1 MKIEFTYSK
10 RVDKFFDKHIN
21 LKEEFE
27 ENLISYFKGNR
38 NIDIKSLQ
46 GLNIPL
52 YHMRLGTYR
61 IIFTRKNGSIIIVY
75 TIDAGNRGE
84 IYNNIKNIKK
94 NFKF

>member
-1 MKIEFTYSK
+1 MKIEYTYSK
-10 RVDKFFDKHIN
+10 RADKFFDKHTS

-27 ENLISYFKGNR
+27 ENLISYFKGNK

-46 GLNIPL
+46 GLNIPI
-52 YHMRLGTYR
+52 YRMRLRTYR

-94 NFKF
+94 NLKF

>member
-10 RVDKFFDKHIN
+10 RADKFFDKHTS

-27 ENLISYFKGNR
+27 ENLISYFKGNK

-46 GLNIPL
+46 GLNIPI
-52 YHMRLGTYR
+52 YRIRLRTYR

-94 NFKF
+94 NLKF